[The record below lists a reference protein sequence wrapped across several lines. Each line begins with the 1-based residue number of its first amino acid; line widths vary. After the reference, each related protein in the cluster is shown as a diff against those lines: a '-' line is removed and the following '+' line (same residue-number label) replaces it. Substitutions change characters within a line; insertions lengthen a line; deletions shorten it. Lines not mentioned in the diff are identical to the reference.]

1 MALGLS
7 ADEFLQLGLGIFPG
21 FDEHSTRL
29 SVSLERYM
37 EDVLIA
43 CYLMTHLIAGLVREG
58 APTEAKWVQKL
69 QDAVFSSSSPPASRH
84 HEEDTDDAWLDDD
97 NIDDDDS
104 DDEQLPRRLNA
115 TGW

>member
-1 MALGLS
+1 MG
-7 ADEFLQLGLGIFPG
+7 
-21 FDEHSTRL
+21 
-29 SVSLERYM
+29 
-37 EDVLIA
+37 DVLIA
-43 CYLMTHLIAGLVREG
+43 CYLMAHSIAGLVREG

-97 NIDDDDS
+97 SDDDNIDDDDS
-104 DDEQLPRRLNA
+104 DDELLPRRLNA